1 MRLFCQLVCKIIP
14 SEKPA
19 DQFTLQ
25 QTNRLTEIILSANN
39 SFSVYW
45 RNAPLVKEEF
55 IQNRK
60 TQKKKRKEKRTV
72 KMSVLYG
79 FPILNLSK
87 LFPRNKY

>member
-60 TQKKKRKEKRTV
+60 TQKKKEKKKEQLKCQFC
-72 KMSVLYG
+72 MG
-79 FPILNLSK
+79 FQ
-87 LFPRNKY
+87 Y